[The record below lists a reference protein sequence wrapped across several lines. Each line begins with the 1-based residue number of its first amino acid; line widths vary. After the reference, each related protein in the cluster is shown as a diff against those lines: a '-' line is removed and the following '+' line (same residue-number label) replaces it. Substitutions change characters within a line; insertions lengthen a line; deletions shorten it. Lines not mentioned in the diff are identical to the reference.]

1 MALGIYLLYSK
12 LVKKF
17 VCLLLFLSMSLFSC
31 FGEVVLTADKAAEM
45 ALTGNRGL
53 KRQEITFMEK
63 ERQAKNRWNV
73 FLPDI
78 TASAGISRGN
88 EILKNS
94 PDAKWG
100 GRVSG
105 AISITLGT
113 DIPHKM
119 NRIKEEYAAGNIDY
133 KVAQRNLEATVRQAF
148 YELLIYQK
156 NMELVQ
162 SNLETNKKRYHQAEE
177 RYKGGLAP
185 ELDVLNSFLAWNKLA
200 PTYDSLQTTYQRKLD
215 QLKITLGI
223 PAGEEVVLQGDVE
236 ALAPQEF
243 DFSAI
248 PAEYETPEIKK
259 LKASL
264 AVAESSRKELRAS
277 SLMPEL
283 SLGWSITPTWDD
295 LYHTGQY
302 TDRGALSATLMWHL
316 DNLIPNSAGNL
327 KIKQLEDNAEK
338 IRLQIAE
345 EAEDSASRVE
355 NLVRQ
360 IKQQQESVKTLELTR
375 DVAEKTLSLTEEAYN
390 YGTKDML
397 DVSDAQQ
404 TVRNAEMEILEKK
417 YDIYCSFLELEY
429 TLNLSFGTLGR

>member
-1 MALGIYLLYSK
+1 M
-12 LVKKF
+12 KKY
-17 VCLLLFLSMSLFSC
+17 VCLLLLLILFLFSC
-31 FGEVVLTADKAAEM
+31 FGETVLTVDSAVQM
-45 ALTGNRGL
+45 ALENNRSL
-53 KRQEITFMEK
+53 KRQEISFMDK
-63 ERQAKNRWNV
+63 ERTAKNRWNV

-94 PDAKWG
+94 PEAKWG

-133 KVAQRNLEATVRQAF
+133 EVAQRNLEVTVRQGF
-148 YELLIYQK
+148 YELLFVK
-156 NMELVQ
+156 KDMELVQ
-162 SNLETNKKRYHQAEE
+162 SNLETNKKRYDQAEA

-185 ELDVLNSFLAWNKLA
+185 ELDVLNSWLAWSKLV
-200 PTYDSLQTTYQRKLD
+200 PTYDTLTTNYERKLD

-236 ALAPQEF
+236 AMIPKEF
-243 DFSAI
+243 DLSSI
-248 PAEYETPEIKK
+248 PEEYETPELRK

-264 AVAESSRKELRAS
+264 NVAESSRKELRGS
-277 SLMPEL
+277 SLMPEI

-295 LYHTGQY
+295 LSQSDQY
-302 TDRGALSATLMWHL
+302 VDRGSLSATIMWHL
-316 DNLIPNSAGNL
+316 DNLIPNSSGNL
-327 KIKQLEDNAEK
+327 KIKQLEDNAAK

-345 EAEDSASRVE
+345 EEEDSISRVE

-360 IKQQQESVKTLELTR
+360 IKNQQASVKTLEMTR

-390 YGTKDML
+390 FGTKDML

-404 TVRNAEMEILEKK
+404 TVRNAELDILAKK
-417 YDIYCSFLELEY
+417 FDIYCSLLELEY
-429 TLNLSFGTLGR
+429 TLNLTFGTLGR

>member
-1 MALGIYLLYSK
+1 M
-12 LVKKF
+12 KKY
-17 VCLLLFLSMSLFSC
+17 VCLFLLLTLFLFSC
-31 FGEVVLTADKAAEM
+31 FGETVLTVDSAVQM
-45 ALTGNRGL
+45 ALENNRSL
-53 KRQEITFMEK
+53 KRQEISFMDK
-63 ERQAKNRWNV
+63 ERTAKNRWNV

-94 PDAKWG
+94 PEAKWG

-133 KVAQRNLEATVRQAF
+133 EVAQRNLEVTVRQGF
-148 YELLIYQK
+148 YELLFVK
-156 NMELVQ
+156 KDMELVQ
-162 SNLETNKKRYHQAEE
+162 SNLETNKKRYDQAEA

-185 ELDVLNSFLAWNKLA
+185 ELDVLNSWLAWSKLV
-200 PTYDSLQTTYQRKLD
+200 PTYDTLTTNYERKLD

-236 ALAPQEF
+236 AMIPKEF
-243 DFSAI
+243 DLSSI
-248 PAEYETPEIKK
+248 PEEYETPELRK

-264 AVAESSRKELRAS
+264 NVAESSRKELRGS
-277 SLMPEL
+277 SLMPEI

-295 LYHTGQY
+295 LSQSDQY
-302 TDRGALSATLMWHL
+302 VDRGSLSATIMWHL
-316 DNLIPNSAGNL
+316 DNLIPNSSGNL
-327 KIKQLEDNAEK
+327 KIKQLEDNAAK

-345 EAEDSASRVE
+345 EEEDSISRVE

-360 IKQQQESVKTLELTR
+360 IQNQQASVKTLEMTR

-390 YGTKDML
+390 FGTKDML

-404 TVRNAEMEILEKK
+404 TVRNAELDILAKK
-417 YDIYCSFLELEY
+417 FDIYCSLLELEY
-429 TLNLSFGTLGR
+429 TLNLTFGTLGR

>member
-1 MALGIYLLYSK
+1 M
-12 LVKKF
+12 KKY
-17 VCLLLFLSMSLFSC
+17 VCLLLLLILFLFSC
-31 FGEVVLTADKAAEM
+31 FGETVLTVDSAVQM
-45 ALTGNRGL
+45 ALENNRSL
-53 KRQEITFMEK
+53 KRQEISFMDK
-63 ERQAKNRWNV
+63 ERTAKNRWNV

-94 PDAKWG
+94 PEAKWG

-133 KVAQRNLEATVRQAF
+133 EVAQRNLEVTVRQGF
-148 YELLIYQK
+148 YELLFVK
-156 NMELVQ
+156 KDMELVQ
-162 SNLETNKKRYHQAEE
+162 SNLETNKKRYDQAEA

-185 ELDVLNSFLAWNKLA
+185 ELDVLNSWLAWSKLV
-200 PTYDSLQTTYQRKLD
+200 PTYDTLTTNYERKLD

-236 ALAPQEF
+236 AMIPKEF
-243 DFSAI
+243 DLSSI
-248 PAEYETPEIKK
+248 PEEYETPELRK

-264 AVAESSRKELRAS
+264 NVAESSRKELRGS
-277 SLMPEL
+277 SLMPEI

-295 LYHTGQY
+295 LSQSDQY
-302 TDRGALSATLMWHL
+302 VDRGSLSATIMWHL
-316 DNLIPNSAGNL
+316 DNLIPNSSGNL
-327 KIKQLEDNAEK
+327 KIKQLEDNAAK

-345 EAEDSASRVE
+345 EEEDSISRVE

-360 IKQQQESVKTLELTR
+360 IQNQQASVKTLEMTR

-390 YGTKDML
+390 FGTKDML

-404 TVRNAEMEILEKK
+404 TVRNAELDILAKK
-417 YDIYCSFLELEY
+417 FDIYCSLLELEY
-429 TLNLSFGTLGR
+429 TLNLTFGTLGR

>member
-1 MALGIYLLYSK
+1 M
-12 LVKKF
+12 KKY
-17 VCLLLFLSMSLFSC
+17 VCLLLLLIFFLFSC
-31 FGEVVLTADKAAEM
+31 FGETVLTVDSAVQM
-45 ALTGNRGL
+45 ALENNRSL
-53 KRQEITFMEK
+53 KRQEISFMDK
-63 ERQAKNRWNV
+63 ERTAKNRWNV

-94 PDAKWG
+94 PEAKWG

-133 KVAQRNLEATVRQAF
+133 EVAQRNLEVTVRQGF
-148 YELLIYQK
+148 YELLFVK
-156 NMELVQ
+156 KDMELVQ
-162 SNLETNKKRYHQAEE
+162 SNLETNKKRYDQAEA

-185 ELDVLNSFLAWNKLA
+185 ELDVLNSWLAWSKLV
-200 PTYDSLQTTYQRKLD
+200 PTYDTLTTNYERKLD

-236 ALAPQEF
+236 AMIPKEF
-243 DFSAI
+243 DLSSI
-248 PAEYETPEIKK
+248 PEEYETPELRK

-264 AVAESSRKELRAS
+264 NVAESSRKELRGS
-277 SLMPEL
+277 SLMPEI

-295 LYHTGQY
+295 LSQSDQY
-302 TDRGALSATLMWHL
+302 VDRGSLSATIMWHL
-316 DNLIPNSAGNL
+316 DNLIPNSSGNL
-327 KIKQLEDNAEK
+327 KIKQLEDNAAK

-345 EAEDSASRVE
+345 EEEDSISRVE

-360 IKQQQESVKTLELTR
+360 IKNQQASVKTLEMTR

-390 YGTKDML
+390 FGTKDML

-404 TVRNAEMEILEKK
+404 TVRNAELDILAKK
-417 YDIYCSFLELEY
+417 FDIYCSLLELEY
-429 TLNLSFGTLGR
+429 TLNLTFGTLGR

>member
-1 MALGIYLLYSK
+1 M
-12 LVKKF
+12 KKY
-17 VCLLLFLSMSLFSC
+17 VCLLLLLIFFLFSC
-31 FGEVVLTADKAAEM
+31 FGETVLTVDSAVQM
-45 ALTGNRGL
+45 ALENNRSL
-53 KRQEITFMEK
+53 KRQEISFMDK
-63 ERQAKNRWNV
+63 ERTAKNRWNV

-94 PDAKWG
+94 PEAKWG

-133 KVAQRNLEATVRQAF
+133 EVAQRNLEVTVRQGF
-148 YELLIYQK
+148 YELLFVK
-156 NMELVQ
+156 KDMELVQ
-162 SNLETNKKRYHQAEE
+162 SNLETNKKRYDQAEA

-185 ELDVLNSFLAWNKLA
+185 ELDVLNSWLAWSKLV
-200 PTYDSLQTTYQRKLD
+200 PTYDTLTTNYERKLD

-236 ALAPQEF
+236 AMIPKEF
-243 DFSAI
+243 DLSSI
-248 PAEYETPEIKK
+248 PEEYETPELRK

-264 AVAESSRKELRAS
+264 NVAESSRKELRGS
-277 SLMPEL
+277 SLMPEI

-295 LYHTGQY
+295 LSQSDQY
-302 TDRGALSATLMWHL
+302 VDRGSLSATIMWHL
-316 DNLIPNSAGNL
+316 DNLIPNSSGNL
-327 KIKQLEDNAEK
+327 KIKQLEDNAAK

-345 EAEDSASRVE
+345 EEEDSISRVE

-360 IKQQQESVKTLELTR
+360 IQNQQASVKTLEMTR

-390 YGTKDML
+390 FGTKDML

-404 TVRNAEMEILEKK
+404 TVRNAELDILAKK
-417 YDIYCSFLELEY
+417 FDIYCSLLELEY
-429 TLNLSFGTLGR
+429 TLNLTFGTLGR

>member
-1 MALGIYLLYSK
+1 M
-12 LVKKF
+12 KKY
-17 VCLLLFLSMSLFSC
+17 VCLLLLLIFFLFSC
-31 FGEVVLTADKAAEM
+31 FGETVLTVDSAVQM
-45 ALTGNRGL
+45 ALENNRSL
-53 KRQEITFMEK
+53 KRQEISFMDK
-63 ERQAKNRWNV
+63 ERTAKNRWNV

-94 PDAKWG
+94 PEAKWG

-133 KVAQRNLEATVRQAF
+133 EVAQRNLEVTVRQGF
-148 YELLIYQK
+148 YELLFVK
-156 NMELVQ
+156 KDMELVQ
-162 SNLETNKKRYHQAEE
+162 SNLETNKKRYDQAEA

-185 ELDVLNSFLAWNKLA
+185 ELDVLNSWLAWSKLV
-200 PTYDSLQTTYQRKLD
+200 PTYDTLTTNYERKLD

-223 PAGEEVVLQGDVE
+223 PAGEDVVLQGDVE
-236 ALAPQEF
+236 AMIPKEF
-243 DFSAI
+243 DLSSI
-248 PAEYETPEIKK
+248 PEEYETPELRK

-264 AVAESSRKELRAS
+264 NVAESSRKELRGS
-277 SLMPEL
+277 SLMPEI

-295 LYHTGQY
+295 LSQSDQY
-302 TDRGALSATLMWHL
+302 VDRGSLSATIMWHL
-316 DNLIPNSAGNL
+316 DNLIPNSSGNL
-327 KIKQLEDNAEK
+327 KIKQLEDNAAK

-345 EAEDSASRVE
+345 EEEDSISRVE

-360 IKQQQESVKTLELTR
+360 IQNQQASVKTLEMTR

-390 YGTKDML
+390 FGTKDML

-404 TVRNAEMEILEKK
+404 TVRNAELDILAKK
-417 YDIYCSFLELEY
+417 FDIYCSLLELEY
-429 TLNLSFGTLGR
+429 TLNLTFGTLGR

>member
-1 MALGIYLLYSK
+1 M
-12 LVKKF
+12 KKF
-17 VCLLLFLSMSLFSC
+17 VCLLLLLTIFLFSS
-31 FGEVVLTADKAAEM
+31 FGEIVLTADSAAQM
-45 ALTGNRGL
+45 ALENNRNL
-53 KRQEITFMEK
+53 KQQEISFMDK
-63 ERQAKNRWNV
+63 ERTAKNRWNV

-94 PDAKWG
+94 PDATWG

-105 AISITLGT
+105 AISLTLGT

-133 KVAQRNLEATVRQAF
+133 EVAQRNLEVTVRQSF
-148 YELLIYQK
+148 YELLFIK
-156 NMELVQ
+156 KDMELVQ
-162 SNLETNKKRYHQAEE
+162 SNLETNKKRYDQAEA

-185 ELDVLNSFLAWNKLA
+185 ELDVLNSWLAWSKLV
-200 PTYDSLQTTYQRKLD
+200 PTYDTLTTNYQRKLD

-223 PAGEEVVLQGDVE
+223 PSSEEVVLQGDVE
-236 ALAPQEF
+236 NMISDDF
-243 DFSAI
+243 DLSSI
-248 PAEYETPEIKK
+248 PEEYETPELRK

-264 AVAESSRKELRAS
+264 NVAESSRKELRGS

-295 LYHTGQY
+295 LSQSDQY
-302 TDRGALSATLMWHL
+302 VDRGSLSATILWHL
-316 DNLIPNSAGNL
+316 DNLIPNSSGNL
-327 KIKQLEDNAEK
+327 KIKQLEDNAAK
-338 IRLQIAE
+338 LRLQIAE
-345 EAEDSASRVE
+345 EEEDSISRVE

-360 IKQQQESVKTLELTR
+360 IKNQQESVKTLKMTK
-375 DVAEKTLSLTEEAYN
+375 DVAEKTLALTEEAYN

-404 TVRNAEMEILEKK
+404 TVRNAELDILAKK
-417 YDIYCSFLELEY
+417 YDIYCSLLELEY
-429 TLNLSFGTLGR
+429 TLNLTFGTLGR